1 MPLDS
6 EMRSPGADG
15 VSFSLSLG
23 SSPDVHQLGL
33 FRNLSIHNKGKF
45 TALSMKNAKK
55 LAAGVDQ

>member
-1 MPLDS
+1 MLLDS

-23 SSPDVHQLGL
+23 SSPDVQLGL
-33 FRNLSIHNKGKF
+33 VRNLSIHNKGKF